1 MLLIHILPFP
11 KHADSASN
19 VLTNFQFIILQFQIF
34 PLRLLEP
41 WPQGST
47 ILLLSV
53 GIISPGEAAPHAN
66 HLPAQTLLHPALA
79 STQTLQGLPQDVAQ
93 FRGEN
98 VIIQRIEQKS
108 EHLKSILR
116 FHQFCGEAKLIN
128 DPYLV
133 VVLCESFCQSVN
145 MAKNLF
151 VRQGRL
157 ETEEPLELGCW
168 GLVLVQEHAVLD
180 NGQQF

>member
-41 WPQGST
+41 WPRGST

-53 GIISPGEAAPHAN
+53 GVISPGEAAPHAN

-98 VIIQRIEQKS
+98 VVIQRIEQKS
-108 EHLKSILR
+108 EHLKLILR
-116 FHQFCGEAKLIN
+116 FHLFCGETNLLN

-133 VVLCESFCQSVN
+133 VLLCESFCQSVN

-180 NGQQF
+180 SV